1 MKMNFDKFQIQKM
14 NITNRAQKVDEK
26 MVLFDK
32 FPFFLPQLW
41 SLNYPQK
48 CIFCK
53 FVLTSARNLNLLKQ
67 FISIHLKDLIMLFQ
81 KIIFFIGIRAIVHEI
96 FKNKI

>member
-26 MVLFDK
+26 MVLFVQ

-41 SLNYPQK
+41 SLNYPKK
-48 CIFCK
+48 CIF
-53 FVLTSARNLNLLKQ
+53 
-67 FISIHLKDLIMLFQ
+67 
-81 KIIFFIGIRAIVHEI
+81 
-96 FKNKI
+96 